1 MKAFIRH
8 IDRLSRLVGRAA
20 SWASLLLVLITV
32 YDVLARYFFQR
43 TAAWIMELEWHLF
56 GLLFLLGGA
65 YALQEDRHVRVDVF
79 YQRMGERER
88 AWVDLL
94 GTLIFLLPWCAV
106 LLYMSARYAA
116 ASWAVRE
123 GSPDPGGLPARY
135 LIKWALVLGLGLL
148 FLQGLARLLRC
159 VQLLGKQ

>member
-1 MKAFIRH
+1 M
-8 IDRLSRLVGRAA
+8 DRISQLVGQAV

-32 YDVLARYFFQR
+32 YDVLARYFLQR

-65 YALQEDRHVRVDVF
+65 YALQQDRHVRVDVF

-94 GTLIFLLPWCAV
+94 GTLLFLLPWCAV
-106 LLYMSARYAA
+106 LIYWSAQYAA

-135 LIKWALVLGLGLL
+135 LIKGALVLGLILL
-148 FLQGLARLLRC
+148 FIQGLARLLRC
-159 VQLLGKQ
+159 VQVLGKES

>member
-1 MKAFIRH
+1 M
-8 IDRLSRLVGRAA
+8 DRISQLVGQAV

-32 YDVLARYFFQR
+32 YDVLARYFLQR

-65 YALQEDRHVRVDVF
+65 YALQQDRHVRVDVF

-94 GTLIFLLPWCAV
+94 GTLLFLLPWCTV
-106 LLYMSARYAA
+106 LIYWSAQYAA

-135 LIKWALVLGLGLL
+135 LIKGALVLGLILL
-148 FLQGLARLLRC
+148 FMQGLARLLRC
-159 VQLLGKQ
+159 VQVLGKKS

>member
-1 MKAFIRH
+1 M
-8 IDRLSRLVGRAA
+8 DRISQLVGQAV

-32 YDVLARYFFQR
+32 YDVLARYFLQR

-65 YALQEDRHVRVDVF
+65 YALQQDRHVRVDVF

-94 GTLIFLLPWCAV
+94 GTLLFLLPWCAV
-106 LLYMSARYAA
+106 LIYWSAQYAA
-116 ASWAVRE
+116 ASWAGRE

-135 LIKWALVLGLGLL
+135 LIKGALVLGLILL
-148 FLQGLARLLRC
+148 FIQGLARLLRC
-159 VQLLGKQ
+159 VQLLGKES